1 MRPKQVQVRLA
12 IPFIGEISG
21 TWEPDEAERRAA
33 WELYVELVTRVAV
46 VQLGPAEGLLR
57 EALSSLREVFAIT
70 REILRRYGPAVAP
83 KTAEQEISFG
93 YLAVG
98 VLNGALRP
106 LLVVWHPT
114 LAAYEATR
122 PDGVSPVDGS
132 GNGPGPRS
140 CGPSLQPPAGCSWS
154 SPAPLEKWPV
164 RPRYCPRTALD
175 RLAKRDAALQRRLVN
190 GQVIGAAQVADRQWR
205 AARRPGCLRLLG

>member
-1 MRPKQVQVRLA
+1 VRPKEVQVKLA

-57 EALSSLREVFAIT
+57 EALSSLREIFGIT

-83 KTAEQEISFG
+83 KTAEQEISLG

-106 LLVVWHPT
+106 LLAVWHPT

-122 PDGVSPVDGS
+122 PEGRSPVDWERQWSRAAELRDELAATRGLLVAFARTLGEVAGAASLLPYDDPGQAGGPDDGVSSS
-132 GNGPGPRS
+132 G
-140 CGPSLQPPAGCSWS
+140 
-154 SPAPLEKWPV
+154 
-164 RPRYCPRTALD
+164 
-175 RLAKRDAALQRRLVN
+175 
-190 GQVIGAAQVADRQWR
+190 
-205 AARRPGCLRLLG
+205 

>member
-1 MRPKQVQVRLA
+1 MRPKQVQVKLT

-57 EALSSLREVFAIT
+57 EALSSLREVFGIT
-70 REILRRYGPAVAP
+70 PEILRRYGPAVAP

-106 LLVVWHPT
+106 LLAVWHPT

-122 PDGVSPVDGS
+122 PEGRSPVDWE
-132 GNGPGPRS
+132 RQWTRAAE
-140 CGPSLQPPAGCSWS
+140 LRA
-154 SPAPLEKWPV
+154 E
-164 RPRYCPRTALD
+164 
-175 RLAKRDAALQRRLVN
+175 LAATRRLLVAFARTL
-190 GQVIGAAQVADRQWR
+190 GEVAGAASLFPQDD
-205 AARRPGCLRLLG
+205 LGQTGEPDDGYSASPD

>member
-1 MRPKQVQVRLA
+1 MRPKQVQVKLA

-57 EALSSLREVFAIT
+57 EALSSLREVFGIT

-106 LLVVWHPT
+106 LLAVWHPT

-122 PDGVSPVDGS
+122 PAGLSPVDWG
-132 GNGPGPRS
+132 GPGPICDDRIKVAAAIVTRDS
-140 CGPSLQPPAGCSWS
+140 SASLCGTNLS
-154 SPAPLEKWPV
+154 SNKG
-164 RPRYCPRTALD
+164 R
-175 RLAKRDAALQRRLVN
+175 
-190 GQVIGAAQVADRQWR
+190 
-205 AARRPGCLRLLG
+205 LRLPP

>member
-1 MRPKQVQVRLA
+1 VRPKQVQVKLT

-57 EALSSLREVFAIT
+57 EALSSLREMFGIT

-83 KTAEQEISFG
+83 KSAEQEISFG

-98 VLNGALRP
+98 
-106 LLVVWHPT
+106 
-114 LAAYEATR
+114 
-122 PDGVSPVDGS
+122 S
-132 GNGPGPRS
+132 
-140 CGPSLQPPAGCSWS
+140 
-154 SPAPLEKWPV
+154 
-164 RPRYCPRTALD
+164 
-175 RLAKRDAALQRRLVN
+175 
-190 GQVIGAAQVADRQWR
+190 
-205 AARRPGCLRLLG
+205 

>member
-1 MRPKQVQVRLA
+1 MSNMRPKQVQVKLA

-57 EALSSLREVFAIT
+57 EALLSLRELFGIT

-83 KTAEQEISFG
+83 KAADQEISFG

-106 LLVVWHPT
+106 LLAVWHPT

-122 PDGVSPVDGS
+122 PEGRSPVDWERQWARG
-132 GNGPGPRS
+132 GELRAELAATRG
-140 CGPSLQPPAGCSWS
+140 L
-154 SPAPLEKWPV
+154 LVEFT
-164 RPRYCPRTALD
+164 RTLGEVA
-175 RLAKRDAALQRRLVN
+175 
-190 GQVIGAAQVADRQWR
+190 GAASLLPDK
-205 AARRPGCLRLLG
+205 AATELQGGRGA

>member
-1 MRPKQVQVRLA
+1 
-12 IPFIGEISG
+12 
-21 TWEPDEAERRAA
+21 
-33 WELYVELVTRVAV
+33 V

-57 EALSSLREVFAIT
+57 EALSSLREVFGIT

-106 LLVVWHPT
+106 LLAVWHPT

-122 PDGVSPVDGS
+122 PQGQSPVDWERQWSRAAELRTELAATRGLLVAFASTLGEVAGAGS
-132 GNGPGPRS
+132 LLPTEATGQTDAPGNGMSASS
-140 CGPSLQPPAGCSWS
+140 C
-154 SPAPLEKWPV
+154 
-164 RPRYCPRTALD
+164 
-175 RLAKRDAALQRRLVN
+175 
-190 GQVIGAAQVADRQWR
+190 
-205 AARRPGCLRLLG
+205 

>member
-1 MRPKQVQVRLA
+1 MRPKQVQVKLA

-57 EALSSLREVFAIT
+57 EALSSLREVFGIT
-70 REILRRYGPAVAP
+70 REILRQYGPAVAP
-83 KTAEQEISFG
+83 KSAQQEISFG

-106 LLVVWHPT
+106 LLAVWHPT

-122 PDGVSPVDGS
+122 PEGLSPVDWERHWTRAGELRAELAGTRGLLLEFARTLGEVAGAAS
-132 GNGPGPRS
+132 LL
-140 CGPSLQPPAGCSWS
+140 PSDGARGAEAPDDGV
-154 SPAPLEKWPV
+154 PAP
-164 RPRYCPRTALD
+164 
-175 RLAKRDAALQRRLVN
+175 
-190 GQVIGAAQVADRQWR
+190 
-205 AARRPGCLRLLG
+205 PG

>member
-1 MRPKQVQVRLA
+1 MRPKQVQVKLA

-57 EALSSLREVFAIT
+57 EALSSLRQVFGIT

-93 YLAVG
+93 FLAVG

-106 LLVVWHPT
+106 LLAVWHPT

-122 PDGVSPVDGS
+122 PQGRSPVDWERHWSRAEELRAELGATRALLVEFARTL
-132 GNGPGPRS
+132 GEVAGAA
-140 CGPSLQPPAGCSWS
+140 SLLPTDPAGQTGEQGDGV
-154 SPAPLEKWPV
+154 PAP
-164 RPRYCPRTALD
+164 
-175 RLAKRDAALQRRLVN
+175 
-190 GQVIGAAQVADRQWR
+190 
-205 AARRPGCLRLLG
+205 PG

>member
-1 MRPKQVQVRLA
+1 VRPKQVQVKLA

-46 VQLGPAEGLLR
+46 VQLGSAEGLLR
-57 EALSSLREVFAIT
+57 EALSSLREVFGIT

-83 KTAEQEISFG
+83 KTAEQEISLG

-106 LLVVWHPT
+106 LLAVWHPT

-122 PDGVSPVDGS
+122 PEGRSPVDWERQWS
-132 GNGPGPRS
+132 R
-140 CGPSLQPPAGCSWS
+140 AGELR
-154 SPAPLEKWPV
+154 AELAATRGLLAEFA
-164 RPRYCPRTALD
+164 RTLGAV
-175 RLAKRDAALQRRLVN
+175 A
-190 GQVIGAAQVADRQWR
+190 GAASLLPTEG
-205 AARRPGCLRLLG
+205 ARHAGEQDSGVPASSG

>member
-1 MRPKQVQVRLA
+1 VRPKQVQVKLT

-21 TWEPDEAERRAA
+21 TWEPEEAERRAA

-57 EALSSLREVFAIT
+57 EALSSLREVFGTT

-83 KTAEQEISFG
+83 KSAEQEISFG

-106 LLVVWHPT
+106 LLAVWHPT
-114 LAAYEATR
+114 LAAYEVTRPEGQSPVEWERQWSRAEELRAELAATR
-122 PDGVSPVDGS
+122 GLLVEFARTLGEVAGAASLLSTDHPRQAGEQDDGVSE
-132 GNGPGPRS
+132 
-140 CGPSLQPPAGCSWS
+140 
-154 SPAPLEKWPV
+154 SPE
-164 RPRYCPRTALD
+164 
-175 RLAKRDAALQRRLVN
+175 
-190 GQVIGAAQVADRQWR
+190 
-205 AARRPGCLRLLG
+205 

>member
-1 MRPKQVQVRLA
+1 VRPKQVQVKLT

-21 TWEPDEAERRAA
+21 TWEPDEAERRAS

-57 EALSSLREVFAIT
+57 EALSSLREVFGIT
-70 REILRRYGPAVAP
+70 REILRRYGPVVAP
-83 KTAEQEISFG
+83 KTAEQELSFG

-106 LLVVWHPT
+106 LLAVWHPT

-122 PDGVSPVDGS
+122 PAGASPVDWERQWARADELRAELAATRRLLVEFARTLGEVA
-132 GNGPGPRS
+132 GAAPLLPKDVGR
-140 CGPSLQPPAGCSWS
+140 QPPLDQS
-154 SPAPLEKWPV
+154 S
-164 RPRYCPRTALD
+164 
-175 RLAKRDAALQRRLVN
+175 
-190 GQVIGAAQVADRQWR
+190 GG
-205 AARRPGCLRLLG
+205 

>member
-1 MRPKQVQVRLA
+1 VRPKQVQVKLS

-21 TWEPDEAERRAA
+21 TWAPDEAERRAA

-46 VQLGPAEGLLR
+46 VQLGSAGGLLR
-57 EALSSLREVFAIT
+57 EALSSLREVFGIT

-106 LLVVWHPT
+106 LLAVWHPT

-122 PDGVSPVDGS
+122 PPGLSPVDWE
-132 GNGPGPRS
+132 R
-140 CGPSLQPPAGCSWS
+140 QWS
-154 SPAPLEKWPV
+154 RAEELRAELAATRELLV
-164 RPRYCPRTALD
+164 EFARTLGEVA
-175 RLAKRDAALQRRLVN
+175 
-190 GQVIGAAQVADRQWR
+190 GAASLLPTDRPWQ
-205 AARRPGCLRLLG
+205 AGGQDDGVPVSPK